1 MPPNLSWRRLRCS
14 SMRFILCSP
23 VRSFFVLLCFLIDE
37 VTVQSQLADDG
48 VDLAKR
54 EWSFPFQPMA
64 NEPIRVCRDS
74 GVQCGSTRII
84 SKRSAMLAR
93 QRCDSE
99 NASNL
104 GLAAPFVHALGE
116 RADVRTN
123 PGAASKQLRGSAR
136 RFRRSVFFGNPMVA
150 ALLA

>member
-74 GVQCGSTRII
+74 GVQCGSARII
-84 SKRSAMLAR
+84 GESSAMPAR
-93 QRCDSE
+93 QRGDSE
-99 NASNL
+99 NTSDL
-104 GLAAPFVHALGE
+104 GLAAALVHALGE
-116 RADVRTN
+116 RADVRTDH
-123 PGAASKQLRGSAR
+123 GAASKQLRGGAR
-136 RFRRSVFFGNPMVA
+136 HFRGFV
-150 ALLA
+150 